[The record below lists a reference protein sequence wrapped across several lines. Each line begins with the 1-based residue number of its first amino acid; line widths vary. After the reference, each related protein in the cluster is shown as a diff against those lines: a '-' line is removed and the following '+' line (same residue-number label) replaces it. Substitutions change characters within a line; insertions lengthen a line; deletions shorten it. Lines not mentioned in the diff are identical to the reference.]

1 MENGPLLGDNQ
12 AALENHSSTTMA
24 PGAVL
29 PEFGYVVAQQNGKV
43 VSKWPRH
50 ANRKRQTDNTFLLTD
65 NKKICDVRKK
75 YFLKE
80 CKSKK
85 KIKIIK

>member
-12 AALENHSSTTMA
+12 AALENHSSTTTGMA

-43 VSKWPRH
+43 V
-50 ANRKRQTDNTFLLTD
+50 
-65 NKKICDVRKK
+65 
-75 YFLKE
+75 
-80 CKSKK
+80 
-85 KIKIIK
+85 